1 VALSDVEITT
11 RRFSMRS
18 HILAEIRTA
27 RPSKCLLLALA
38 LIVLLLPFSLGAQDM
53 NKPSVSRTPIDEQ
66 CLGNLHR
73 IYKLIKQYLHHSG
86 GALGFPSNL
95 DGVYLMAKDPKPF
108 ICPADKGLETASKPD
123 SFRTSYEIVS
133 NPLDPKLAT
142 IPASRIAIVVEK
154 RSNHEGQRFVLFYDG
169 SVRAFDNRQFD
180 RLKDD
185 SFIDK
190 ERTESEIVDS
200 KTGASNNPKP

>member
-1 VALSDVEITT
+1 
-11 RRFSMRS
+11 MRS

-27 RPSKCLLLALA
+27 GPSKCFLLSLA
-38 LIVLLLPFSLGAQDM
+38 LIVLLLPFSSGAQDM
-53 NKPSVSRTPIDEQ
+53 NKPSVSRTPVDEQ
-66 CLGNLHR
+66 CASNLHR

-95 DGVYLMAKDPKPF
+95 DGVYLMAKDPTPF

-133 NPLDPKLAT
+133 NPLEPKLAT

-154 RSNHEGQRFVLFYDG
+154 RANHNRQRFVLFYDG
-169 SVRAFDNRQFD
+169 SVKAFDDAQFD
-180 RLKDD
+180 RLKGD

-190 ERTESEIVDS
+190 EPTESEAVAN
-200 KTGASNNPKP
+200 KTGASNKPKP